1 MPVLALNPLSA
12 PSRRRASTAAVAAAC
27 LLGLVG
33 CSAAAP
39 ESPSPAGPTP
49 AGAAVAPTPTP
60 TPTAPTAPTP
70 TAAPGLPVPD
80 HVVIVVLENKDV
92 DQILSGSDAPYLQS
106 LADRSANFTA
116 AHAETHPS
124 QPNYI
129 ALFSGGTQGITD
141 DKCAQTLSAPSLGG
155 QLIAAGRTF
164 TGYAE
169 DLPEVGFTGCT
180 AGDYARKHSPWVNFA
195 DVPASANRPMSDLPA
210 DYADLPTLA
219 FVIPNLCHD
228 MHDCDVA
235 AGDRWMRD
243 TMDPYVD
250 WAADHNSLLI
260 VTFDESAS
268 SSGDN
273 GIVTLFTG
281 PMVVPGRYRERVDHY
296 RMLRT
301 IEEMYRLDPLGRSAR
316 ADPITDV
323 WTAAR

>member
-1 MPVLALNPLSA
+1 MR
-12 PSRRRASTAAVAAAC
+12 SRHGSPAGRRVTTASVAAAC
-27 LLGLVG
+27 LLGLAG
-33 CSAAAP
+33 CSAAVPGTPA
-39 ESPSPAGPTP
+39 PAGPPP
-49 AGAAVAPTPTP
+49 AGTVAAPDPT
-60 TPTAPTAPTP
+60 TAPTP
-70 TAAPGLPVPD
+70 TAAPGPTTAPGLPVPD
-80 HVVIVVLENKDV
+80 HVMIVVLENKDV
-92 DQILSGSDAPYLQS
+92 DQVLSGSDAPYLQS
-106 LADRSANFTA
+106 LADRSADLTA

-155 QLIAAGRTF
+155 QLLAAGRTF

-195 DVPASANRPMSDLPA
+195 DVPASANRPLSDLPA
-210 DYADLPTLA
+210 DYADLPTLS

-228 MHDCDVA
+228 MHDCDVT
-235 AGDRWMRD
+235 AGDTWMRD
-243 TMDPYVD
+243 EIDPYVR
-250 WAADHNSLLI
+250 WATDHNSLLI

-281 PMVVPGRYRERVDHY
+281 PMVVPGRYSEPVDHY

-301 IEEMYRLDPLGRSAR
+301 IQDIYRLDPLGRSAR
-316 ADPITDV
+316 VDPITDI